1 MKFIENEQEID
12 AYTVKLLSSKDNLSV
27 QNIWRECFTQD
38 LNYINNFIDLCFP
51 HSISWGIFPNGTNS
65 AVAMLSVL
73 PSYAIVGD
81 SQECYQ
87 KLNGA
92 YVYGVGTLKQ
102 FRGKGYSR
110 KLMNEAINYS
120 NSNLLD
126 YILVKPAEE
135 SLFDLYER
143 QSFDKTLWNYQI
155 EIDLASSKNALD
167 KANKS
172 TQKTY
177 NNTQDH
183 QKLRESIGA
192 TNFLWPKNIL
202 EYSLME
208 IRSRNGITQYFG
220 DSLFYCSYQL
230 ESNVQIIKVV
240 DHNVKT
246 IYELE
251 ALIANVATQFPLGE
265 KAVLEFPITTQIGLF
280 NQFISKPAV
289 IKNSLIK
296 ILNQNSKIEKELLE
310 KYLTLS
316 ME

>member
-1 MKFIENEQEID
+1 MKFIESEQEID
-12 AYTVKLLSSKDNLSV
+12 AYTVKLLSSKDTLSV
-27 QNIWRECFTQD
+27 QKIWRECFTQD
-38 LNYINNFIDLCFP
+38 LDYINNFIDLCFP
-51 HSISWGIFPNGTNS
+51 HSISWGIFPNGTNH

-81 SQECYQ
+81 SPECSQ

-120 NSNLLD
+120 YSNLFD

-155 EIDLASSKNALD
+155 EIDLASSKNALG
-167 KANKS
+167 KANS
-172 TQKTY
+172 THKTY
-177 NNTQDH
+177 NNSQDH

-192 TNFLWPKNIL
+192 TNFLWQKNIL

-220 DSLFYCSYQL
+220 NSLFYCSYQS

-246 IYELE
+246 LHELE
-251 ALIANVATQFPLGE
+251 TLIANIATQFPLGE
-265 KAVLEFPITTQIGLF
+265 KVVLEFPITTQIGLF
-280 NQFISKPAV
+280 DQFTSKPAV